1 MKRNKVNAILLLV
14 IQLGGYLLMLLVK
27 WCHLAPFS
35 ELLHVSP
42 WWDFTTTS
50 IWAVMVALPAF
61 YAYSRQLRSRWL
73 MVGIAFLPIA
83 IVLLLSIGGVCLHA
97 YYAYNIQQARKQLFN
112 TPEKIEQVAGVRLP
126 AFHVTN
132 YSEQDLHDALIRK
145 HICRVDATFDKPLS
159 DAFYHQLDS
168 LCRAD
173 SLHWRESGGAYAY
186 DSIYGRKLI
195 SKLVLSLVLMK
206 GEKDFE
212 IHYDDCVNFNIN
224 NHFKS
229 K

>member
-1 MKRNKVNAILLLV
+1 
-14 IQLGGYLLMLLVK
+14 
-27 WCHLAPFS
+27 
-35 ELLHVSP
+35 
-42 WWDFTTTS
+42 
-50 IWAVMVALPAF
+50 
-61 YAYSRQLRSRWL
+61 

-83 IVLLLSIGGVCLHA
+83 IVLLLSIAGVCLHA

-168 LCRAD
+168 LCQTD